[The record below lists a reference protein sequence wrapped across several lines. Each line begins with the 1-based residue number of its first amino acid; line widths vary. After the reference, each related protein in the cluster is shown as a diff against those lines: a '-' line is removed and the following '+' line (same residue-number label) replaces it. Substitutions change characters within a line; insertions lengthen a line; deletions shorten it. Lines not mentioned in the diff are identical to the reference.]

1 MPGSSPRQTLR
12 RLTVIVAIQWVG
24 AALGLPL
31 LPLFLEH
38 RGGTPSVIGFIIASF
53 FVAGVATQFALG
65 HLADRFGRRPI
76 LLGGL
81 VVYGV
86 ASMTFLFPVS
96 APWFALSRAV
106 QGAAAGAIEVASLSA
121 VASLFAQEERG
132 RAVSRIFAAQLL
144 GLAIGP
150 LAGVFVSVQD
160 LGYAFAATGVLSLVA
175 AVVTS
180 HTYLGGVTDTSAPM
194 PRVNWSPRFVGA
206 LFAGASVGLAIG
218 VYEACWSLL
227 MHNHHA
233 TSLEIRLSWTMF
245 CLPFVFLSRVGGW
258 LADHVN
264 RRVTVMIGLL
274 NAAFFLAL
282 YPHIH
287 NNVALVLLGSVES
300 IGAALSGPATASLL
314 TEGALDRELSR
325 RQGIYA
331 TANTGALAASAG
343 VAGILF
349 TRDPALPFTAIAVA
363 TATLAFSTL
372 WWWRH
377 VDGRV
382 RPAGPPPS

>member
-1 MPGSSPRQTLR
+1 VPTSTPRQTLR

-53 FVAGVATQFALG
+53 FLAGVATQFALG

-86 ASMTFLFPVS
+86 ASMTFLLPVS

-106 QGAAAGAIEVASLSA
+106 QGGAAGAIEVASLSA

-150 LAGVFVSVQD
+150 LAGVVVSVSD
-160 LGYAFAATGVLSLVA
+160 LGYAFAATGVLSLLA
-175 AVVTS
+175 AVVTAR
-180 HTYLGGVTDTSAPM
+180 TFLGGPSDTSQPL
-194 PRVNWSPRFVGA
+194 PRISWSPQLIGA
-206 LFAGASVGLAIG
+206 LVAGAAVGLAIG
-218 VYEACWSLL
+218 VYEASWSLL

-258 LADHVN
+258 LADRAN
-264 RRVTVMIGLL
+264 RRLIVLIGLF

-287 NNVALVLLGSVES
+287 SNVALVLLGSVES
-300 IGAALSGPATASLL
+300 IGAALTGPATASLL
-314 TEGALDRELSR
+314 TQGAADRELSR
-325 RQGIYA
+325 RQGLYA
-331 TANTGALAASAG
+331 TANTGALAVSAG
-343 VAGILF
+343 AAGILF
-349 TRDPALPFTAIAVA
+349 THDPALPFTTVAVGTAVLA
-363 TATLAFSTL
+363 TTTL
-372 WWWRH
+372 WWWRR
-377 VDGRV
+377 VEGRV
-382 RPAGPPPS
+382 TPATPAE